1 MKKAHLGDGGET
13 SLVGGRVPKDD
24 LRVEC
29 YGTIDELNSAIGLMR
44 SFSGFDGI
52 NSRLDKIQNDLFVI
66 GAELSNV
73 TEKGSS
79 YKVSADDVKWLE
91 KASDDLEAEIKP
103 LNKFVLPGG
112 SNLAAACHL
121 ARSVC
126 RRAERNIVS
135 LSKKEKVNPELMRYV
150 NRLSDALFIMARFT
164 NQVMKVEE
172 RTWGPEGLLGI

>member
-1 MKKAHLGDGGET
+1 MKKVHLGDGGET
-13 SLVGGRVPKDD
+13 SLVGGRVSKDN

-44 SFSGFDGI
+44 SFSGFEEI
-52 NSRLDKIQNDLFVI
+52 NSRLDKMQNDLFVI

-73 TEKGSS
+73 TKNGSS
-79 YKVSADDVKWLE
+79 YKISPDNVEWLE
-91 KASDDLEAEIKP
+91 KASEELEAYIKP

-135 LSKKEKVNPELMRYV
+135 LSKKEKVNPDILRYI
-150 NRLSDALFIMARFT
+150 NRLSDVLFVMARFT
-164 NQVMKVEE
+164 NQMMKVEE
-172 RTWGPEGLLGI
+172 RTWGPDGILGI